1 MFQESL
7 VEAGKAAQALALIGE
22 FVAIGGTVFTATKGF
37 SAVLDSQMKKSKV
50 RKHIKFW
57 FSQLLGPALGLLIY
71 KMGALP
77 IPGDPLW
84 SAIGA
89 AVLGWVG
96 TLTATWFYLRQ
107 KRKKKE

>member
-22 FVAIGGTVFTATKGF
+22 FVAIGGTVYAATKGF
-37 SAVLDSQMKKSKV
+37 SLVLDSQMEKTKV
-50 RKHIKFW
+50 RKHVKFW
-57 FSQLLGPALGLLIY
+57 FSQLLGPTLGLLIY

-77 IPGDPLW
+77 IPGDPFW

-96 TLTATWFYLRQ
+96 TLAATWFHL
-107 KRKKKE
+107 RKKKKRG